1 MKHMRVEWR
10 PMTQEPNIKP
20 GTAGKIIA
28 KWVYDGETTS
38 LLIARDWEGNLHL
51 NAYYAPDGT
60 LRSTS
65 EISPDSFS
73 GWLYFPE

>member
-20 GTAGKIIA
+20 GTHSEIIA
-28 KWVYDGETTS
+28 KWSYDGGTTT
-38 LLIARDWEGNLHL
+38 LLVARDWEGNLHL
-51 NAYYAPDGT
+51 NASYDYDGT

-65 EISPDSFS
+65 EISPSSFS
-73 GWLYFPE
+73 GWLYFPK